1 MSDSSQT
8 PWKVITGIAVV
19 AAVALGFLWMQ
30 ARSGTVPVSTADS
43 LRQANQQLSS
53 QVQKLRAMPPETVYA
68 QPPAAQRTDMKM
80 AERIRAELA
89 DLEAVLPPVT
99 SPNWKSYQ
107 KIRAIRTARDSL
119 AGGSGG

>member
-68 QPPAAQRTDMKM
+68 QPPEAQETEMQTAD
-80 AERIRAELA
+80 RIRAELS
-89 DLEAVLPPVT
+89 DLEAVLPGAQSHPT
-99 SPNWKSYQ
+99 YHQ
-107 KIRAIRTARDSL
+107 HIDAIRSALDEMI
-119 AGGSGG
+119 GGSGG

>member
-80 AERIRAELA
+80 AERIRAELS
-89 DLEAVLPPVT
+89 DLEAVLPGAETHPT
-99 SPNWKSYQ
+99 YYE
-107 KIRAIRTARDSL
+107 KIRAIRSALDSL
-119 AGGSGG
+119 TGGSGG